1 MGRGLDTPSKITRA
15 TRPASDPQGE
25 TMKTVT
31 LKIPSITCS
40 HCIHTITTEL
50 MSITGVKKV
59 TGDENTKEVTV
70 EFDSPATIE
79 IIRDVLTEINY
90 EPTNI

>member
-1 MGRGLDTPSKITRA
+1 VVSI
-15 TRPASDPQGE
+15 SPQGTHGLPDHQE
-25 TMKTVT
+25 KGGNMKTVT
-31 LKIPSITCS
+31 LKIPSISCS

-59 TGDENTKEVTV
+59 TGDENTRTVVV
-70 EFDSPATIE
+70 EFDSPATLE

-90 EPTNI
+90 EPSNV

>member
-1 MGRGLDTPSKITRA
+1 
-15 TRPASDPQGE
+15 
-25 TMKTVT
+25 MKTVT
-31 LKIPSITCS
+31 LTIPSITCG
-40 HCIHTITTEL
+40 HCVHTITTEL

-59 TGDENTKEVTV
+59 TGDEKTQQVVV

-90 EPTNI
+90 EPTNV

>member
-1 MGRGLDTPSKITRA
+1 V
-15 TRPASDPQGE
+15 
-25 TMKTVT
+25 KTVT
-31 LKIPSITCS
+31 LKIPSISCS

-59 TGDENTKEVTV
+59 TGDENTKTVTV
-70 EFDSPATIE
+70 EFDAPATLE

-90 EPTNI
+90 EPSNV

>member
-1 MGRGLDTPSKITRA
+1 
-15 TRPASDPQGE
+15 
-25 TMKTVT
+25 MKTVT
-31 LKIPSITCS
+31 LKIPSISCS

-59 TGDENTKEVTV
+59 TGDENARTVTV
-70 EFDSPATIE
+70 EFDMPATIE

-90 EPTNI
+90 EPSNI

>member
-1 MGRGLDTPSKITRA
+1 M
-15 TRPASDPQGE
+15 Q
-25 TMKTVT
+25 TVT
-31 LKIPSITCS
+31 LKIPSISCS

-59 TGDENTKEVTV
+59 TGDENAKTVSV
-70 EFDSPATIE
+70 EFDSPATLE

-90 EPTNI
+90 EPSNV

>member
-1 MGRGLDTPSKITRA
+1 
-15 TRPASDPQGE
+15 
-25 TMKTVT
+25 MKTVT
-31 LKIPSITCS
+31 LIIPSISCS

-59 TGDENTKEVTV
+59 TGDEKIKTVTV
-70 EFDSPATIE
+70 EFDAPATLE

-90 EPTNI
+90 EPSNV

>member
-1 MGRGLDTPSKITRA
+1 MT
-15 TRPASDPQGE
+15 
-25 TMKTVT
+25 TVT
-31 LKIPSITCS
+31 LKIPTISCS

-59 TGDENTKEVTV
+59 TGDENKKEVTV

-90 EPTNI
+90 EPTNV

>member
-1 MGRGLDTPSKITRA
+1 
-15 TRPASDPQGE
+15 
-25 TMKTVT
+25 MKTVT
-31 LKIPSITCS
+31 LTIPSISCS

-59 TGDENTKEVTV
+59 TGDEQTKTITV
-70 EFDSPATIE
+70 EFDPPATLE

-90 EPTNI
+90 EPSNV

>member
-1 MGRGLDTPSKITRA
+1 
-15 TRPASDPQGE
+15 
-25 TMKTVT
+25 MKTVT
-31 LKIPSITCS
+31 LKIPSISCS

-59 TGDENTKEVTV
+59 TGDEKTKTVTV
-70 EFDSPATIE
+70 EFDAPATLE

-90 EPTNI
+90 EPSNV

>member
-1 MGRGLDTPSKITRA
+1 MN
-15 TRPASDPQGE
+15 
-25 TMKTVT
+25 TVT

-40 HCIHTITTEL
+40 HCVHTITTEL

-59 TGDENTKEVTV
+59 TGDEKSQQIVV

-90 EPTNI
+90 EPANL

>member
-1 MGRGLDTPSKITRA
+1 MT
-15 TRPASDPQGE
+15 
-25 TMKTVT
+25 TVT
-31 LKIPSITCS
+31 LKIPTISCS

-50 MSITGVKKV
+50 MSITGVRKV
-59 TGDENTKEVTV
+59 AGDENKKEVTV
-70 EFDSPATIE
+70 EFESPATIE

>member
-1 MGRGLDTPSKITRA
+1 
-15 TRPASDPQGE
+15 
-25 TMKTVT
+25 MKTVT
-31 LKIPSITCS
+31 LKIPSISCS

-50 MSITGVKKV
+50 MSIAGVKKV
-59 TGDENTKEVTV
+59 TGNEDAKEVIV
-70 EFDSPATIE
+70 EFEMPATIE

>member
-1 MGRGLDTPSKITRA
+1 
-15 TRPASDPQGE
+15 
-25 TMKTVT
+25 MKTVT

-59 TGDENTKEVTV
+59 TGDENTKQVVV
-70 EFDSPATIE
+70 EFDAPATIE

-90 EPTNI
+90 EPANI

>member
-1 MGRGLDTPSKITRA
+1 
-15 TRPASDPQGE
+15 
-25 TMKTVT
+25 MKTVT
-31 LKIPSITCS
+31 LKIPSISCS

-59 TGDENTKEVTV
+59 TGDENARTMTV
-70 EFDSPATIE
+70 EFDMPATIE

-90 EPTNI
+90 EPSNV